1 MTSRDVLIGMLIG
14 WASFGIRLDK
24 VDDSTRP
31 TTIYITVPEHSEEHD
46 VDGNEMSGS
55 HLAKRIKETLQESTK
70 GEFIVKFKINKGQM
84 WTKEDSR
91 QAIRN
96 GMSCY

>member
-70 GEFIVKFKINKGQM
+70 VEFVVKFKINKGQM
-84 WTKEDSR
+84 WTKENSR
-91 QAIRN
+91 QVLKSDLS
-96 GMSCY
+96 GY

>member
-14 WASFGIRLDK
+14 WASFGIKLDK
-24 VDDSTRP
+24 VDDSGRSTV
-31 TTIYITVPEHSEEHD
+31 IYITVPEHSEEHD
-46 VDGNEMSGS
+46 VNGDEMSGR
-55 HLAKRIKETLQESTK
+55 HLAKRIKETLPESTQV
-70 GEFIVKFKINKGQM
+70 EFIVKFKINKGQM

>member
-1 MTSRDVLIGMLIG
+1 MTSRDVLIGMLLG
-14 WASFGIRLDK
+14 WASFGIKLDK

-55 HLAKRIKETLQESTK
+55 YLAKRIKEILQETTK
-70 GEFIVKFKINKGQM
+70 VEFIVKFKINKGQM
-84 WTKEDSR
+84 WTKEEGKKRVDSYLS
-91 QAIRN
+91 N
-96 GMSCY
+96 Y